1 MKTTKL
7 VQVIAAVIGMFTG
20 LVLVDG
26 EPTTKEL
33 LGGVVLIIVV
43 VSELLVTAYRNEFK
57 ERNV

>member
-20 LVLVDG
+20 IVLVDG
-26 EPTTKEL
+26 EPTAKEL

-43 VSELLVTAYRNEFK
+43 VSDLLVTAYRNEFK

>member
-26 EPTTKEL
+26 EPATKEL

-43 VSELLVTAYRNEFK
+43 VSDLLVTAYRNEFK